1 MTHFIPFVVAYMEIG
16 VTNISAMIGPY
27 VAPLATA
34 TEKVGIPYFVTTPVE
49 HKCYRPFNMITVS
62 PDALDMLQVA
72 TQVVSR
78 YNWSNIV
85 IIYDSDEGKW
95 DHIYNSKVSFRELPF
110 IVYLYGY
117 LNSIAYDM
125 VFIIHTIYI
134 LSMSFSLRRV
144 YPSDLGNADS

>member
-1 MTHFIPFVVAYMEIG
+1 MEIG

-62 PDALDMLQVA
+62 PDSLDILQVA

-78 YNWSNIV
+78 YHWSDIV
-85 IIYDSDEGKW
+85 VIYDSDEGIW
-95 DHIYNSKVSFRELPF
+95 NHIIPLKVSFRELPF
-110 IVYLYGY
+110 M
-117 LNSIAYDM
+117 SICT
-125 VFIIHTIYI
+125 VI
-134 LSMSFSLRRV
+134 S
-144 YPSDLGNADS
+144 

>member
-1 MTHFIPFVVAYMEIG
+1 MEIG

-34 TEKVGIPYFVTTPVE
+34 TEKVGIPYFVTTAVE

-78 YNWSNIV
+78 YHWSNIV
-85 IIYDSDEGKW
+85 VIYDGDEGIW
-95 DHIYNSKVSFRELPF
+95 NHITPLRASFWELHF
-110 IVYLYGY
+110 ISL
-117 LNSIAYDM
+117 LQS
-125 VFIIHTIYI
+125 
-134 LSMSFSLRRV
+134 SFFYTAGRCDNL
-144 YPSDLGNADS
+144 LF

>member
-1 MTHFIPFVVAYMEIG
+1 MEIG

-78 YNWSNIV
+78 YHWSNIV
-85 IIYDSDEGKW
+85 VIYDGDEGIW
-95 DHIYNSKVSFRELPF
+95 NHITPLRASFWELHF
-110 IVYLYGY
+110 ISL
-117 LNSIAYDM
+117 LQS
-125 VFIIHTIYI
+125 
-134 LSMSFSLRRV
+134 SFFYTAGRCDNL
-144 YPSDLGNADS
+144 LF

>member
-1 MTHFIPFVVAYMEIG
+1 MEIG

-78 YNWSNIV
+78 YHWSNIV
-85 IIYDSDEGKW
+85 VIYDGDEGIW
-95 DHIYNSKVSFRELPF
+95 NNITPLRASFWGIAFHFSFAKFFLLHRR
-110 IVYLYGY
+110 
-117 LNSIAYDM
+117 SI
-125 VFIIHTIYI
+125 
-134 LSMSFSLRRV
+134 
-144 YPSDLGNADS
+144 